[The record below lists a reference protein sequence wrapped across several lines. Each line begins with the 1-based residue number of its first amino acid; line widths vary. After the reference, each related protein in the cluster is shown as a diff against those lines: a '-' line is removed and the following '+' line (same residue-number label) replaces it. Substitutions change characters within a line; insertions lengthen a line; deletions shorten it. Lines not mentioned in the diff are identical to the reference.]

1 MNKNYE
7 TFRNNVINAIQTSGI
22 EFGAAYYI
30 LKDVLGEVEK
40 AYSNSIQQE
49 VEAEAR
55 QAAEE
60 QAAAES
66 EDEDE

>member
-66 EDEDE
+66 EDKDE

>member
-7 TFRNNVINAIQTSGI
+7 AFRNNVINAIQTSGI

-55 QAAEE
+55 KAAEE

>member
-7 TFRNNVINAIQTSGI
+7 AFRNNVINAIQTSGI

>member
-7 TFRNNVINAIQTSGI
+7 AFRNNVINTIQTSGI